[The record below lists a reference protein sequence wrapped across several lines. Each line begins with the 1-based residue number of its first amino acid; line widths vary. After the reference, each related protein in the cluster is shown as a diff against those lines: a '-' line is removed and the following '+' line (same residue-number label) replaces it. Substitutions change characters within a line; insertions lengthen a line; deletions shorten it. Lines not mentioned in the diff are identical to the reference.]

1 MLAGRNDALADLPT
15 LRLSVQVSFLAEATQ
30 ASPQP
35 ANVFPAA
42 ALAVSVTV
50 RPAVYF
56 WMQVFVDAVP
66 MHFPA
71 GAETV
76 PLPLTV
82 ITSVPAATAVKFAL
96 TDFAVF
102 IVTVQVGA
110 LPVQAPVQPE
120 KDAPAA
126 GVAVSVTAE
135 FVGRFALH
143 AEAPLPQLIPPPLTV
158 PLPVTTTESSTDVAP
173 APLPV
178 VNDAVTDLAAAICT
192 VQVGVAPLHAPPQ
205 PENVAPAAGV
215 AVSVTV
221 AFTDGVVLQVVA
233 PLPQLIPVPVTVPDP
248 KTETVS
254 RKPAPPTVPPAKVA
268 VTLFDSFIRTV
279 QVVPDP
285 PQAPVQPVNVAPV
298 AGEAIS
304 VTVAFRA
311 KFAEQMTP
319 PLPQLIAPAPPLTL
333 PLPSTVTVSFG
344 SGAKVAVT
352 LRATSIVRLHSS
364 DVPEQD
370 VPDHPVNM
378 KPSSGVAFRTTVEL
392 VLSCSVQLPGPW
404 HVTPP
409 PSTLPLPVTVTD
421 RSTTSVDSIQLAL
434 SVLLALIL
442 IVQASS
448 VSSHA
453 PPQPAKIQPGDTD

>member
-1 MLAGRNDALADLPT
+1 
-15 LRLSVQVSFLAEATQ
+15 
-30 ASPQP
+30 
-35 ANVFPAA
+35 
-42 ALAVSVTV
+42 
-50 RPAVYF
+50 
-56 WMQVFVDAVP
+56 
-66 MHFPA
+66 
-71 GAETV
+71 
-76 PLPLTV
+76 
-82 ITSVPAATAVKFAL
+82 VKFAL
-96 TDFAVF
+96 TDFAVL

-285 PQAPVQPVNVAPV
+285 PQAPVQPVKVAPRAGV
-298 AGEAIS
+298 ATS
-304 VTVAFRA
+304 DTDVPWA
-311 KFAEQMTP
+311 KGAEQ
-319 PLPQLIAPAPPLTL
+319 IVAP
-333 PLPSTVTVSFG
+333 
-344 SGAKVAVT
+344 
-352 LRATSIVRLHSS
+352 
-364 DVPEQD
+364 
-370 VPDHPVNM
+370 
-378 KPSSGVAFRTTVEL
+378 
-392 VLSCSVQLPGPW
+392 
-404 HVTPP
+404 
-409 PSTLPLPVTVTD
+409 
-421 RSTTSVDSIQLAL
+421 
-434 SVLLALIL
+434 
-442 IVQASS
+442 
-448 VSSHA
+448 
-453 PPQPAKIQPGDTD
+453 